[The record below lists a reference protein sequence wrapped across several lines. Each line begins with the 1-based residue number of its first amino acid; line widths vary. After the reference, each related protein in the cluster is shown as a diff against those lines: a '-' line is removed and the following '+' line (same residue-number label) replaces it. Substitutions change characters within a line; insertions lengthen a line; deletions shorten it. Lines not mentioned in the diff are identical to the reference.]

1 MRSTLKKRM
10 TSIYKKKK
18 KMMITSKQEWF
29 KTKFK
34 IAVRT
39 GLFIWVLDLMV
50 IKRMLWLLCQTN
62 QTSEKEVLE

>member
-1 MRSTLKKRM
+1 
-10 TSIYKKKK
+10 
-18 KMMITSKQEWF
+18 MMITSKQEWF